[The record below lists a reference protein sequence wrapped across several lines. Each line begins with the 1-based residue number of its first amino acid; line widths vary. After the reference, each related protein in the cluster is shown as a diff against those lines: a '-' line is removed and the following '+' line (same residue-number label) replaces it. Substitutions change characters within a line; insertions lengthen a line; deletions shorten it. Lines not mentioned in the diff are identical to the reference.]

1 VTQPTF
7 TPVPTSGEVRPTTP
21 TPAPEFSRTKKAGL
35 LRSPSQVRG
44 TGHGT
49 PAPGEGY
56 AFTISEH
63 EVAKLPFAHEH
74 DRHDVAVG
82 IALVAAKRASHVGR
96 GPIKADVTAALQAF
110 GLRSGEPVTHE
121 FAFESM
127 RRDDLYLA
135 DEAFLSGTAAEVV
148 PIHSVDDRIVGSGTP
163 GPITKSIQSTYAKA
177 VRGELD
183 QYKSWLTVC

>member
-7 TPVPTSGEVRPTTP
+7 SPVPASGEVRPTTP

-121 FAFESM
+121 LAKPFLGLAHSYFAQ
-127 RRDDLYLA
+127 R
-135 DEAFLSGTAAEVV
+135 AF
-148 PIHSVDDRIVGSGTP
+148 VD
-163 GPITKSIQSTYAKA
+163 A
-177 VRGELD
+177 VDVSSL
-183 QYKSWLTVC
+183 